1 MTLLRLIAHERA
13 RRGVAVAGGAAAAA
27 LGAAAL
33 LGGVFTLALGHQ
45 RWITRPSAPI
55 GAWLVVTGMLALLL
69 WRARVALRRV
79 ASTSQV
85 ASDVERERGL
95 RSGSVRGA
103 LEVASS
109 GALGRRAAEEL
120 ALQLREGRGRSV
132 LAPLVQRR
140 HWIRGAAAVGAA
152 IVALL
157 LLGAA
162 ASVAPDGWRALRHP
176 VSAWTGSLLAPLRIV
191 NVPTD
196 VMRGERLAVRI
207 SAADRR
213 EITLHLRVTGMPWQ
227 TRMVPVDRA
236 IAATMIG
243 PLDAGVALFAT
254 DGRMTSDT
262 LTIRVNDRP
271 FLGDVAI
278 RASYPAYLG
287 RAPEVLPTG
296 EPARV
301 PRGTVLTIR
310 GRASTVLQK
319 VALAGPSDTIRLQPD
334 GHIFAGRV
342 AAERSGRWSWQASG
356 DGGPI
361 ADLPPPL
368 ELDVVADSAPRVELV
383 APARDT
389 VVPADLQLL
398 LRAAAVDDHGLSAI
412 TLWSWRRRSGG
423 VALPEVAQS
432 LATPVGPQWS
442 GETTMDL
449 ASRGLEPGDEL
460 HLVVTATDDSPWRQ
474 TGSSRELVVRL
485 PSLSEQ
491 RDIARTL
498 ADSTA
503 SRATA
508 AAKAERQL
516 AQRTG
521 DAARSRG
528 QRPGGATTSSGEP
541 RASRDA
547 RDRSMSFQAAEQS
560 KQLAQE
566 QNALQEQIR
575 QVQRDAKLLEKQL
588 AAAGAL
594 DSSLLR
600 QLREAQALLRDAL
613 TPEMQKLLSD
623 VMQATQQL
631 SREDVR
637 RSLEQLMQQQQRLR
651 EQLEKSAEMLKRA
664 ALEGALATLRDEAK
678 EVARGEHAVA
688 DSLQHGD
695 SSATRAARGL
705 GDRSR
710 DLSRDIQQ
718 LSKRLEHERAEAGP
732 RRLQSA
738 AEGAHQSAQ
747 AMQRASGRKSG
758 DEQRSGEPK
767 AEQGGEPAPDTRSS
781 DRVSAAEE
789 GARQMEEAAKQLT
802 DARDAQIQEW
812 KSHLTGELDR
822 SIQEMLQLGR
832 QQEQLA
838 QQARSGTEGGDL
850 RGQQSA
856 VQQGV
861 EKVGERVQK
870 AAQQSAHVSAQSQSA
885 VGEARRRVEDATQRV
900 AGSQGGQPGRQS
912 GGSETSSAMHD
923 AAEAL
928 NRAAAAL
935 VKDRERAAGGQSASG
950 FAEMMQRMR
959 DMAKEQGSL
968 NGQSSGLLPMPGGQP
983 SAQVGSQ
990 ARQLGQR
997 QRGLAERMEQLGQGD
1012 ASGRQEAM
1020 AKEMRQIADALESG
1034 RIDPAVLDRQQRL
1047 FRRMLDAGL
1056 TLEKDERDDNG
1067 QRESHAAIGTN
1078 SVGTGTDA
1086 SGRAAAR
1093 FREPSWNELRG
1104 LSAEERRAVLEYF
1117 KRINAE
1123 HP

>member
-1 MTLLRLIAHERA
+1 
-13 RRGVAVAGGAAAAA
+13 AGG
-27 LGAAAL
+27 L
-33 LGGVFTLALGHQ
+33 
-45 RWITRPSAPI
+45 
-55 GAWLVVTGMLALLL
+55 LALLL
-69 WRARVALRRV
+69 WRARMVLSRT

-95 RSGSVRGA
+95 RSGSLRGA
-103 LEVASS
+103 LEVATT
-109 GALGRRAAEEL
+109 GVLGERAAGQL
-120 ALQLREGRGRSV
+120 AERLLAGSAV
-132 LAPLVQRR
+132 LAPRMQRR
-140 HWIRGAAAVGAA
+140 HWIRGLGAMVSATAALA
-152 IVALL
+152 

-162 ASVAPDGWRALRHP
+162 ATVAPDGWRALRHP
-176 VSAWTGSLLAPLRIV
+176 VRAWTGSLLTPLRIV
-191 NVPTD
+191 NAPAD
-196 VMRGERLAVRI
+196 VMRGEHLTVQV

-213 EITLHLRVTGMPWQ
+213 EIVLHLRVTGMPWQ
-227 TRMVPVDRA
+227 ARTLTVDRA
-236 IAATMIG
+236 IAVTTIG
-243 PLDAGVALFAT
+243 PLDAGVALYAT

-271 FLGDVAI
+271 FLGDVSV
-278 RASYPAYLG
+278 RASYPGYLG
-287 RAPEVLPTG
+287 RGPEVLPTG

-310 GRASTVLQK
+310 GRASTALDW
-319 VALAGPSDTIRLQPD
+319 VALVRPADTIRFQPD
-334 GHIFAGRV
+334 GHVFAGRI
-342 AAERSGRWSWQASG
+342 AAEQSGRWSWRAAG
-356 DGGPI
+356 EAGPI

-368 ELDVVADSAPRVELV
+368 ELEVLPDSAPRVEVLV
-383 APARDT
+383 PARDT
-389 VVPADLQLL
+389 IVPADLQFVI
-398 LRAAAVDDHGLSAI
+398 RAAAVDDHGLSAI
-412 TLWSWRRRSGG
+412 TLRSWRRRPGG
-423 VALPEVAQS
+423 IALPEVAQT
-432 LATPVGPQWS
+432 LGVPAGPQWS

-474 TGSSRELVVRL
+474 TGNSREVVVRL

-491 RDIARTL
+491 RDLARAL

-528 QRPGGATTSSGEP
+528 QRAAAAAPTGAEP
-541 RASRDA
+541 RAA
-547 RDRSMSFQAAEQS
+547 RDGRDRAMSFQAAEQS

-566 QNALQEQIR
+566 QRALQEQIR
-575 QVQRDAKLLEKQL
+575 QVQRDAQMLEKQL

-594 DSSLLR
+594 DSSLQR

-637 RSLEQLMQQQQRLR
+637 RSLEQLVQQQQRLR

-664 ALEGALATLRDEAK
+664 AMEGALATLRDEAK
-678 EVARGEHAVA
+678 DLARGEHAVA

-695 SSATRAARGL
+695 SSATRAASQL
-705 GDRSR
+705 GDRSK
-710 DLSRDIQQ
+710 DLSREIQQ
-718 LSKRLEHERAEAGP
+718 LSKRLARESAEAGP
-732 RRLQSA
+732 AKLQSA
-738 AEGAHQSAQ
+738 ADQAHQSAQ
-747 AMQRASGRKSG
+747 DMQRASGQKSTE
-758 DEQRSGEPK
+758 EQKRGEGRRDQK
-767 AEQGGEPAPDTRSS
+767 EESAPGTQSA
-781 DRVSAAEE
+781 DRASAARE
-789 GARQMEEAAKQLT
+789 GAQQMEEAARGLT
-802 DARDAQIQEW
+802 DAREAQIQEW
-812 KSHLTGELDR
+812 KNQLTGELDR

-838 QQARSGTEGGDL
+838 QQARSGTEQGGDL

-870 AAQQSAHVSAQSQSA
+870 AAQQSAHGSAQSQSA
-885 VGEARRRVEDATQRV
+885 VGEARRRVEEATQRMT
-900 AGSQGGQPGRQS
+900 GSRGGQQGRQS
-912 GGSETSSAMHD
+912 GGSETSGAMHD

-935 VKDRERAAGGQSASG
+935 VKDRERASGGQSASG

-968 NGQSSGLLPMPGGQP
+968 NSQASGLMPMPGGQP
-983 SAQVGSQ
+983 GDQVGSQ
-990 ARQLGQR
+990 ARQLGQK

-1020 AKEMRQIADALESG
+1020 AKEMRQIAEALESG
-1034 RIDPAVLDRQQRL
+1034 RVDPAVIERQQRL

-1067 QRESHAAIGTN
+1067 QRESHAAAGANT
-1078 SVGTGTDA
+1078 VTAGGDA
-1086 SGRAAAR
+1086 AGRAAAR

-1104 LSAEERRAVLEYF
+1104 LSTEERRAVLEYF

-1123 HP
+1123 RP